1 MAEMFIPSL
10 LIPEVFHPF
19 KREENFTAEIIE
31 EVAGYNFYKSVELGD
46 GFKREERKRILNITE
61 KNDIHVV
68 QWLTFLIEENNLDVS
83 TLDSTLR
90 RETVSRIKDSL
101 HLGAEIGAK
110 DIALVTG
117 DNPGE
122 NLWNDS
128 VEALY
133 ESLCEIAEA

>member
-1 MAEMFIPSL
+1 HISDL
-10 LIPEVFHPF
+10 LPF
-19 KREENFTAEIIE
+19 PTR
-31 EVAGYNFYKSVELGD
+31 SSSDL
-46 GFKREERKRILNITE
+46 RKRILNITE

-117 DNPGE
+117 DNPDRKSRRL
-122 NLWNDS
+122 NS
-128 VEALY
+128 SHV
-133 ESLCEIAEA
+133 SIS